1 MEWLLC
7 LKYIIFYKIII
18 LNILQFIN
26 NYYWNEKTIKHQR
39 QCIFPSVYKRKAIYE
54 CQHIDINGPNDEQFN
69 VITNN
74 QLYSSKWWCPLTD
87 NYDHYPEWQLCP
99 ETTTTYGGNQPGKQ
113 CYFPFIYHK
122 RLYTTCIRNDGNLIY
137 QHENDRI
144 PIDNGKSGYWWCSTT
159 SNFDHDGLWTKCRPQ
174 LSYQLPCYFKKQTN
188 HYNIGGF
195 IQSSD
200 YECQPYLG
208 HWICYTELKQLRE
221 CPKSIQ
227 LLHNIKTEGGNDPGF
242 PCYFPF
248 QATLSLHHYH
258 PHHNEINRPQ
268 NFTHCLPG
276 IINNQLDQQLSIY
289 PTWIGYWC
297 STTENFDRD
306 QLWTRCHLNINQQNM
321 ITSYKLS
328 EIWSQLNWL
337 TLLTYKEKSIISIKN
352 LSNTINFQQSLN
364 SIELLRGK
372 WELFTKNNYDLD
384 HIYHDLNHNN
394 QYNDHYYIELTWWLW
409 LAPFWWI
416 TYKTNQ
422 SLNSTNHLVHTQ
434 MMNIHSNQLT
444 MNSNNNNNDNNPLI
458 SGLNLP
464 TWLNEWSESGW
475 YYYNINMKTKWNHLL
490 LSLYYKWLKS
500 WLLIFFIGF
509 LLGILLISFILLIIF
524 FSLKKSIRLQII
536 DCLFQTKY
544 QSIINYQS
552 IIHHKSLELSTTDL
566 LFKQNYLLNNN
577 QLKNRFDCNF
587 KEIQIRSI
595 NNRNNND
602 HDHFDCN
609 RLLTLHSIHDHH
621 DNVEQNLL
629 DKSINDKVDSSCCC
643 SCCCCCCDY
652 LWNNNSNNN
661 DNTNTTT
668 TNTNNDTTTTTTDI
682 YNISSINNPNNNL
695 KEYIKC
701 LLDEL
706 IIQHSNNEINDHDDE
721 HYYKQLRHFSHIL
734 DIYLNKDE
742 KCMNDENHEEYV
754 TCYLHNN
761 NTNEIYQSKQLCQCC
776 CRRHHGH
783 DDDDHDHRYHDHH
796 HRHCCCRRRRCC
808 GSLHHLRHHHRH
820 HCLLECYSLNH
831 QPLQHTFQYNNNNMN
846 YLDNHENNEI
856 KLNNDEFIIEPTAP
870 PPSYD
875 QIVPIL

>member
-242 PCYFPF
+242 PY
-248 QATLSLHHYH
+248 
-258 PHHNEINRPQ
+258 
-268 NFTHCLPG
+268 
-276 IINNQLDQQLSIY
+276 QQLSIY

-509 LLGILLISFILLIIF
+509 LL
-524 FSLKKSIRLQII
+524 
-536 DCLFQTKY
+536 
-544 QSIINYQS
+544 
-552 IIHHKSLELSTTDL
+552 
-566 LFKQNYLLNNN
+566 
-577 QLKNRFDCNF
+577 
-587 KEIQIRSI
+587 EIQIRSI

-643 SCCCCCCDY
+643 SCCCCCDY

>member
-1 MEWLLC
+1 MNKL
-7 LKYIIFYKIII
+7 
-18 LNILQFIN
+18 
-26 NYYWNEKTIKHQR
+26 IKPQR

-69 VITNN
+69 LITNKHI
-74 QLYSSKWWCPLTD
+74 YTSKWWCPLTD

-122 RLYTTCIRNDGNLIY
+122 RLYTTCIRYDGNLIY
-137 QHENDRI
+137 QHEYDRI

-174 LSYQLPCYFKKQTN
+174 LSYQLPCYFKKLKN
-188 HYNIGGF
+188 YNYHYNIGGF

-248 QATLSLHHYH
+248 QATLSLHHH
-258 PHHNEINRPQ
+258 HDHHHHHNELNRPQ

-276 IINNQLDQQLSIY
+276 INNNQLDHNLSIY

-306 QLWTRCHLNINQQNM
+306 QLWTRCHLNIKQKNI

-328 EIWSQLNWL
+328 EIWSELNWL
-337 TLLTYKEKSIISIKN
+337 TLLTYEEKSIISIKN
-352 LSNTINFQQSLN
+352 LTNSLNFQQSLN

-372 WELFTKNNYDLD
+372 WELFTKTNYDLD
-384 HIYHDLNHNN
+384 HIYDDLNHNENQN

-416 TYKTNQ
+416 TYRNNQ
-422 SLNSTNHLVHTQ
+422 SFNLTNHTQ
-434 MMNIHSNQLT
+434 MINIHNNQLT
-444 MNSNNNNNDNNPLI
+444 INNNNNDNNNNPLI
-458 SGLNLP
+458 NGLNLP
-464 TWLNEWSESGW
+464 SWLNEWSESGW

-490 LSLYYKWLKS
+490 LYLYYKWLKS
-500 WLLIFFIGF
+500 WLFILFIGF
-509 LLGILLISFILLIIF
+509 LFGILLISFILLLIF
-524 FSLKKSIRLQII
+524 YSLKKSIRLQII

-544 QSIINYQS
+544 QSIINHQS
-552 IIHHKSLELSTTDL
+552 IIHQKSLELSTTNIL
-566 LFKQNYLLNNN
+566 LKQNYLLNNN
-577 QLKNRFDCNF
+577 QLKNRFDYNF
-587 KEIQIRSI
+587 KEIQMRSI
-595 NNRNNND
+595 DNQNND
-602 HDHFDCN
+602 HDHLDCN

-621 DNVEQNLL
+621 ENVEQNLL
-629 DKSINDKVDSSCCC
+629 NKSINDKVD

-652 LWNNNSNNN
+652 LWNNNNNN
-661 DNTNTTT
+661 ENTNT
-668 TNTNNDTTTTTTDI
+668 NTTTTDI
-682 YNISSINNPNNNL
+682 YNISSINNNNHNL
-695 KEYIKC
+695 KEHIKC

-706 IIQHSNNEINDHDDE
+706 IIQHSNNEINDNNDDNE
-721 HYYKQLRHFSHIL
+721 HYYKQLRHFSNLL

-742 KCMNDENHEEYV
+742 KYINDENHEDYV

-761 NTNEIYQSKQLCQCC
+761 TNEIYHNKHLCQCC
-776 CRRHHGH
+776 CRHRHDHH
-783 DDDDHDHRYHDHH
+783 HDDHDHH
-796 HRHCCCRRRRCC
+796 HCCCRRRCRR
-808 GSLHHLRHHHRH
+808 LHHLRHHL
-820 HCLLECYSLNH
+820 CLRECYSLNH
-831 QPLQHTFQYNNNNMN
+831 QSLQHTFQYNNHNMN
-846 YLDNHENNEI
+846 YLDNHQQNEM
-856 KLNNDEFIIEPTAP
+856 KVNNDPFIIEPTAP